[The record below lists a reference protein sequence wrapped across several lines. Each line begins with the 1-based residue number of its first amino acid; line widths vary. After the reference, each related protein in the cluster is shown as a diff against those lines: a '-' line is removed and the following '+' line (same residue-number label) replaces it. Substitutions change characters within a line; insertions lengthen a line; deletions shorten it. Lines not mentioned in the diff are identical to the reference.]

1 ENMKNT
7 RSVFSTNQMKPGTQV
22 KGAKSK
28 GGSHP
33 PRNRIVVSAHI
44 STIATYSP
52 RKNSR
57 NGVDEYSIMWP
68 ATSSDSA
75 STRSKG
81 GRFVSASAEM
91 KNTMNI
97 GNRPSQC
104 QSSSVFG
111 KPRRVPMPSCCD
123 STISERFSEPTQSST
138 V

>member
-1 ENMKNT
+1 MENMKNT
-7 RSVFSTNQMKPGTQV
+7 RQTLSTNQITPGIQV
-22 KGAKSK
+22 NGAKSK

-44 STIATYSP
+44 STTATYSP

-57 NGVDEYSIMWP
+57 NGVDEYSIMCP

-81 GRFVSASAEM
+81 GRFVSARAEM

-97 GNRPSQC
+97 GNSASQC
-104 QSSSVFG
+104 QSRTVLGS
-111 KPRRVPMPSCCD
+111 PIIVP
-123 STISERFSEPTQSST
+123 
-138 V
+138 